1 LAIARWCRQARV
13 SFATGYPA
21 VGSWG
26 VALRLTVASGRDRE
40 RIDATARAVIECAAD
55 AIIAFG
61 VDRTVTLWNPAAERL
76 FGWKA
81 SEVVGLELSFIPD
94 ELKAENNAVM
104 EHVASGGQVSFATRR
119 IRKDGNL
126 LDLRID
132 TSALVS
138 AAGETVGWVSVCHQ
152 TAGDEAVKHYMAERA
167 RVVRRLGDVV
177 ADMNAQ
183 LELPAVL
190 DRIAASLRELTRA
203 DAGGFVLIEKDKLRL
218 VSMDGLPAS
227 LRGRTADLATSM
239 VGELMRSGKT
249 VMMATSESSSFE
261 DTIWSALPGLHTIT
275 LSLSHVSGRP
285 FGALYALYS
294 RRQVSH
300 VELELLELLAGHAS
314 VALSN
319 ATAFEEVARQ
329 RAHERAVIDGSADG
343 IAVLDGDG
351 LVRQWNPAAHRL
363 TGVSAEDATGE
374 PPPFPVPEPGAKLTH
389 KLESGRWLDV
399 LCTGLDGRDEQV
411 VDFRDVTAAKELE
424 EAKDLFLATT
434 SHELRTP
441 ITVVQGFASTLAS
454 RWEKLTDA
462 DRRSAVQTIADRA
475 GALAKLVEQLLLG
488 SRAGADQ
495 LAVSNGPFDLAAL
508 VREAAAAFRPL
519 SDQHTLTIDVPD
531 QLPKAFGDPTATDVI
546 VGQLL
551 ENAFK
556 YSPDGGKVTV
566 RAKASGD
573 QIEVTVED
581 RGIGIPPA
589 DRERVFERFVQGETG
604 DRRRFGGIGLGLYI
618 VRQLARAQDGEIA
631 ADGRE
636 GGGTVMRL
644 QLRRADPAGDHAAAA
659 DDQPGAAG
667 GQRDAAG
674 GKRDKADGEP
684 AAKPGSERDT
694 ADGQQDK
701 AGGQQDKAGDQSG
714 KADGEPDAKD
724 GDQSGKADSEPDA
737 KAGDRSET
745 ASSAS
750 SASVSA
756 GG

>member
-1 LAIARWCRQARV
+1 
-13 SFATGYPA
+13 
-21 VGSWG
+21 
-26 VALRLTVASGRDRE
+26 
-40 RIDATARAVIECAAD
+40 
-55 AIIAFG
+55 
-61 VDRTVTLWNPAAERL
+61 
-76 FGWKA
+76 
-81 SEVVGLELSFIPD
+81 
-94 ELKAENNAVM
+94 
-104 EHVASGGQVSFATRR
+104 
-119 IRKDGNL
+119 
-126 LDLRID
+126 
-132 TSALVS
+132 
-138 AAGETVGWVSVCHQ
+138 
-152 TAGDEAVKHYMAERA
+152 
-167 RVVRRLGDVV
+167 VRRLGDVV

-275 LSLSHVSGRP
+275 LSLSHVAGRP
-285 FGALYALYS
+285 YGALYALYS

-343 IAVLDGDG
+343 IAVVDGDG

-462 DRRSAVQTIADRA
+462 DRRSAVQTIVDRA

-556 YSPDGGKVTV
+556 YSPDGGNVTI

-618 VRQLARAQDGEIA
+618 VRQLARAQDGEVA

-667 GQRDAAG
+667 GQRDTAG

-684 AAKPGSERDT
+684 DAKPGGEPDT
-694 ADGQQDK
+694 
-701 AGGQQDKAGDQSG
+701 AGGQQDKADSERDKAGSQSG
-714 KADGEPDAKD
+714 TADSEPDAKD
-724 GDQSGKADSEPDA
+724 GDQS
-737 KAGDRSET
+737 ET
-745 ASSAS
+745 ASSTS